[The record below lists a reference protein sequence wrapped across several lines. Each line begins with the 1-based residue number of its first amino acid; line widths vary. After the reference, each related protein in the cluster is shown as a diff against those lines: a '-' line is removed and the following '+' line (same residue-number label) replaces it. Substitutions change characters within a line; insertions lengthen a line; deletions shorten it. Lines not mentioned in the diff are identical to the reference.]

1 MKAHELKIGSEFFE
15 AVKDGRKKFE
25 IRKNDRNYQEGDI
38 LILKEYDPLTQ
49 LFSGEI
55 IKVEITYMTDWEQ
68 KDDYVVLGIEEI
80 WEFIT
85 C

>member
-1 MKAHELKIGSEFFE
+1 MKVHELKIGSEFYE

-68 KDDYVVLGIEEI
+68 KNEYVVLGIEEI
-80 WEFIT
+80 WEFIS

>member
-1 MKAHELKIGSEFFE
+1 MKVHELKIGSEFFE

-25 IRKNDRNYQEGDI
+25 IRKNDRNYQEGDV
-38 LILKEYDPLTQ
+38 LVLKEYDPINQ
-49 LFSGEI
+49 LFTGEI

-80 WEFIT
+80 WEFIN